1 MLMEVYYEH
10 YRENCKGAYWEERK
24 SLPYM
29 VLECDKA
36 KREEFKEILKRKGF
50 RCVAWND
57 SYPGVLVNVEL
68 KRFGMINRAC
78 KHSCV
83 DDRNYSIDEFMVK
96 ILESTITYFIPDE
109 EKAGGEY
116 ITPRK

>member
-10 YRENCKGAYWEERK
+10 YRQNCKGAYWEERK

-29 VLECDKA
+29 VLERDKA
-36 KREEFKEILKRKGF
+36 KQEEFKEILKRKGF
-50 RCVAWND
+50 QCVAWND
-57 SYPGVLVNVEL
+57 SYSGILVNVEL

-83 DDRNYSIDEFMVK
+83 DDRNYSIDEFTVE
-96 ILESTITYFIPDE
+96 ILGSATKKLYAE
-109 EKAGGEY
+109 
-116 ITPRK
+116 